1 MNNSTLVKLCVDA
14 EYCSFRT
21 VSRDDQG
28 KRQVFYGLRDQF
40 LALQQKSEVVMKDGS
55 NFAVFRAD
63 RNRNTLT
70 IMFYWLSTNIEGYVT
85 GKTQQVILP
94 YDRTLNFV
102 KDCAERKSEECRILS
117 LPNVRS
123 PRIVFDS
130 KEKLKKVVNN
140 RIIRSK
146 LSKFLRNAF
155 QWNSATEIRLYDDF
169 VPYSFF
175 FQEMCGDT
183 VGLEGGVILHGVDEP
198 KAAYYAIHT

>member
-1 MNNSTLVKLCVDA
+1 MNNSTLVKLRVDA

-40 LALQQKSEVVMKDGS
+40 LALEQKSEVVMKDGC

-70 IMFYWLSTNIEGYVT
+70 IRFYWLSTNIEGVVT

-94 YDRTLNFV
+94 YDRTLNAV
-102 KDCAERKSEECRILS
+102 KDCAESKSGESRLLS
-117 LPNVRS
+117 LPNVKP
-123 PRIVFDS
+123 PRIIFDS
-130 KEKLKKVVNN
+130 KEKLKKVVND
-140 RIIRSK
+140 RILRRK

-198 KAAYYAIHT
+198 KTAYYAIHT